1 MSIASQQ
8 EGIGMY
14 YFCFQAEDGIRYWSV
29 TGVQTCVF
37 FFSSRRRHTRLVSD
51 WSSDVCSSDL
61 SKSNEHIGFPGSFW
75 LSAETLS
82 AVVHDIADSAKASGF
97 LRLVLWNC
105 HGRNRA
111 ILEVL
116 ARDVRARTG
125 LMVFSLFP
133 PATVPD
139 PIAVTKAE
147 AAFGIHAGDWET
159 SVMLALSPERVR
171 ADRLESAF
179 PAFSAKHLSLEF
191 TAATVAWLTR
201 DFQPT
206 GTWGDATAAS
216 AERGRLRVEKV
227 VDELTRLLTEIAHFR
242 FPA

>member
-1 MSIASQQ
+1 M
-8 EGIGMY
+8 
-14 YFCFQAEDGIRYWSV
+14 
-29 TGVQTCVF
+29 
-37 FFSSRRRHTRLVSD
+37 
-51 WSSDVCSSDL
+51 
-61 SKSNEHIGFPGSFW
+61 
-75 LSAETLS
+75 
-82 AVVHDIADSAKASGF
+82 
-97 LRLVLWNC
+97 
-105 HGRNRA
+105 
-111 ILEVL
+111 
-116 ARDVRARTG
+116 
-125 LMVFSLFP
+125 FSLFP

-206 GTWGDATAAS
+206 EPGETRPLPPRS
-216 AERGRLRVEKV
+216 A
-227 VDELTRLLTEIAHFR
+227 VDCGSRRWLTN
-242 FPA
+242 